1 MLLGESPAMQIIH
14 TTIDQLSNH
23 SKIPVLITGETGVGK
38 GLVAQAIHFG
48 GPRASKPYVPVN
60 CGATPLTLWESNFF
74 GHVQGAFTGADAD
87 HKGYFET
94 ADGGT
99 LFLDEI
105 GEMPIES
112 QVKLLRV
119 LDDNVITPVGAT
131 VGKTADIR
139 VIAATNAD
147 IQAKVEAGLFRL
159 DLYNRLDGMEI
170 WIPPL
175 RERTEDIPSIAEFYL
190 SQFATQMRVP
200 TPSLTPEASA
210 ALETYPF
217 PGNVRELIHIIERAV
232 IESNGEDIQ
241 PQYLHFRSSHVGT
254 PSSPVTENDEASPL
268 NTTNSAPHP
277 DDEAEMSDDTLLPLE
292 EALARYEGQYLCQ
305 ALEQTGGNRTEA
317 ARLLNISRRTFQR
330 KLAKYN
336 L

>member
-1 MLLGESPAMQIIH
+1 MLLGKSPAMRTIH
-14 TTIDQLSNH
+14 TTIYQLSNN

-60 CGATPLTLWESNFF
+60 CGATPATLWESIFF
-74 GHVQGAFTGADAD
+74 GHVHGAFTGAMED

-112 QVKLLRV
+112 QVKLLHV

-147 IQAKVEAGLFRL
+147 LQAKVDAGLFRS
-159 DLYNRLDGMEI
+159 DLYYRLEGVVI

-175 RERTEDIPSIAEFYL
+175 RERTEDIPLIAEYYL
-190 SQFATQMRVP
+190 SQFATQMKVR
-200 TPSLTPEASA
+200 TPSLTPEAAA
-210 ALETYPF
+210 ALEVYTF
-217 PGNVRELIHIIERAV
+217 PGNVRELIHIIEHAV

-241 PQYLHFRSSHVGT
+241 PKHLHFRSSHVGVPT
-254 PSSPVTENDEASPL
+254 SPVTPIDEPNSLNARDSVPHLDDETDMREVPFLPL
-268 NTTNSAPHP
+268 N
-277 DDEAEMSDDTLLPLE
+277 
-292 EALARYEGQYLCQ
+292 EALTRYERQYLAQ
-305 ALEQTGGNRTEA
+305 ALEWTSGNKAEA
-317 ARLLNISRRTFQR
+317 ARLLNIPQRTFYR

>member
-1 MLLGESPAMQIIH
+1 MLLGESPAMQTIH
-14 TTIDQLSNH
+14 TAIHQLSNN

-48 GPRASKPYVPVN
+48 GSRASKPYVSVN
-60 CGATPLTLWESNFF
+60 CGATPLALWESNFF

-87 HKGYFET
+87 HKGYLET

-112 QVKLLRV
+112 QVKLLQV

-147 IQAKVEAGLFRL
+147 LQAKVKAGLFRS
-159 DLYNRLDGMEI
+159 DLYNRLEGVVI

-175 RERTEDIPSIAEFYL
+175 RERTEDIPLIAEYYL

-200 TPSLTPEASA
+200 TPSLTPEATA

-232 IESNGEDIQ
+232 LESDGEEIH
-241 PQYLHFRSSHVGT
+241 PKHLHFRPSHVGV
-254 PSSPVTENDEASPL
+254 PSSPVTPIDEPSPL
-268 NTTNSAPHP
+268 NAPDSVP
-277 DDEAEMSDDTLLPLE
+277 QDMSEAPFLPLN
-292 EALARYEGQYLCQ
+292 EALVRYERQYLYQ
-305 ALEQTGGNRTEA
+305 VLEWTGGNKAAA
-317 ARLLNISRRTFQR
+317 ARLLNIPRRTLYR

>member
-1 MLLGESPAMQIIH
+1 MLLGKSPAMQTIH
-14 TTIDQLSNH
+14 ATIDQLSNN

-38 GLVAQAIHFG
+38 GVVAQAIHFG
-48 GPRASKPYVPVN
+48 GPRASKPYVSVN
-60 CGATPLTLWESNFF
+60 CGATPLTLWESAFF

-112 QVKLLRV
+112 QVKLLHV

-147 IQAKVEAGLFRL
+147 LQAKVEAGLFRS
-159 DLYNRLDGMEI
+159 DLYNRLDGMGI

-175 RERTEDIPSIAEFYL
+175 RERTGDIPSIAEYYL
-190 SQFATQMRVP
+190 SQFATRMKVQ
-200 TPSLTPEASA
+200 TPSLTPEAAA
-210 ALETYPF
+210 ALEAYPF

-232 IESNGEDIQ
+232 IESNGETIQ
-241 PQYLHFRSSHVGT
+241 PEHLHFRSSHVGT

>member
-1 MLLGESPAMQIIH
+1 MLLGESAAMQTVH
-14 TTIDQLSNH
+14 TVIDQLSNN

-48 GPRASKPYVPVN
+48 GSRASKPYVPVN

-94 ADGGT
+94 ADSGT

-112 QVKLLRV
+112 QVKLLQV

-147 IQAKVEAGLFRL
+147 LQAKVEAGLFRS
-159 DLYNRLDGMEI
+159 DLYNRLDGVEI

-175 RERTEDIPSIAEFYL
+175 RERTEDIPLITEFYL
-190 SQFATQMRVP
+190 SQFAAQMRVL
-200 TPSLTPEASA
+200 TPSLTPEATA

-217 PGNVRELIHIIERAV
+217 PGNVRELIHIIEHAV
-232 IESNGEDIQ
+232 IVSDGEAIQ
-241 PQYLHFRSSHVGT
+241 PKHLHFRSSHIGVS
-254 PSSPVTENDEASPL
+254 SSPATQIDESSPL
-268 NTTNSAPHP
+268 NALDSVPQDMSEAPF
-277 DDEAEMSDDTLLPLE
+277 LPLN
-292 EALARYEGQYLCQ
+292 EALVRYERQYLYQ
-305 ALEQTGGNRTEA
+305 V
-317 ARLLNISRRTFQR
+317 
-330 KLAKYN
+330 
-336 L
+336 

>member
-1 MLLGESPAMQIIH
+1 MLLGESPAMQTIH
-14 TTIDQLSNH
+14 TAIHQLSNN

-48 GPRASKPYVPVN
+48 GPRASKPYVSVN

-105 GEMPIES
+105 GEMPVES
-112 QVKLLRV
+112 QVKLLQV

-147 IQAKVEAGLFRL
+147 LQAKVKAGLFRS
-159 DLYNRLDGMEI
+159 DLYNRLEGVVI

-175 RERTEDIPSIAEFYL
+175 RERTEDIPLIAEYYL

-200 TPSLTPEASA
+200 TPSLTPEATA

-232 IESNGEDIQ
+232 LESDGEEIH
-241 PQYLHFRSSHVGT
+241 PKHLHFRPSHVGV
-254 PSSPVTENDEASPL
+254 PSSPVTPIDEPSPL
-268 NTTNSAPHP
+268 NAPDSVP
-277 DDEAEMSDDTLLPLE
+277 QDMSEAPFLPLN
-292 EALARYEGQYLCQ
+292 EALVRYERQYLYQ
-305 ALEQTGGNRTEA
+305 VLEWTGGNKAAA
-317 ARLLNISRRTFQR
+317 ARLLNIPRRTLYR